1 MPRRAVGHSGR
12 DALRPG
18 GQRRNRQLQ
27 RRRGSSARHRHHI
40 GRRGRRRPRRPPLRA
55 ALDARARDRA
65 SEADLFA
72 VNEERKIETEEVD
85 AVTPPP
91 RARVT
96 DTAAETFERKRDYLA
111 GFLSGEKPD
120 EPTSGPGG
128 DLQASVVEVLKSIY
142 DPEIPVDIYEL
153 GLIYDVDISEDGDA
167 TVTMTLTTP
176 HCPVAESMPQEVELR
191 VLSVP
196 GIRDAVVNLVWDPPW
211 DPSKMSD
218 EARLELGML

>member
-1 MPRRAVGHSGR
+1 M
-12 DALRPG
+12 
-18 GQRRNRQLQ
+18 
-27 RRRGSSARHRHHI
+27 
-40 GRRGRRRPRRPPLRA
+40 
-55 ALDARARDRA
+55 
-65 SEADLFA
+65 
-72 VNEERKIETEEVD
+72 NEERKIETEEVE

-91 RARVT
+91 RARVP
-96 DTAAETFERKRDYLA
+96 DSVARKRDYLA
-111 GFLSGEKPD
+111 GFLSGDKE
-120 EPTSGPGG
+120 ETPTGGPGS

-167 TVTMTLTTP
+167 TITMTLTTP
-176 HCPVAESMPQEVELR
+176 HSPVAESLPNEVELR

-196 GIRDAVVNLVWDPPW
+196 GIRDAIVNLVWDPPW